1 MCAGIH
7 ERNDHALR
15 AVERREMHGR
25 TLPTISRIHCYG
37 RRGQQQIHHVEA
49 PAEHLCVCVC
59 VCVCVRACVRAC
71 SFSLT
76 HTHDTRKD
84 EGRIGLQRA
93 GS

>member
-59 VCVCVRACVRAC
+59 VCVCVCACVRAC
-71 SFSLT
+71 VCACMLFLS
-76 HTHDTRKD
+76 HTYTRHP
-84 EGRIGLQRA
+84 EG
-93 GS
+93 